1 MKLTAEQ
8 RIERAHVKLMQ
19 SKNFC
24 YFAGVFM
31 IGKVDV
37 SDTLKTA
44 STNGRDVTYGR
55 EFVDILSDKQL
66 AFLVIHEAMHK
77 AYRHLTV
84 WQKIAREDRQ
94 LANAAMDYV
103 INLQIR
109 DADPHEE
116 EVAMP
121 RKPSGE
127 LLGLYDDKYRGLD
140 THQVYMLL
148 KEEGGGGGGTG
159 GDDDGDGDGSEQGN
173 GLGGGGSGQSDE
185 SSDGL
190 DEHDWDGAESIDGE
204 AKEELDREIDSAL
217 REGSILAGKMKGNV
231 PREINDLLHPK
242 VDWKEAL
249 RDFIKVATRGGDQ
262 STWRRPNRRFLAN
275 GIIMP
280 STESYRAETFVLGV
294 DTSGSIGGAELTAF
308 LSEVK
313 AICEEVTPQKL
324 ELLYW
329 DTHVAGRETYSGAEM
344 ETLTDTTKP
353 KGGGGTTPGC
363 VPKYMIEHRIEP
375 QCTIML
381 TDGYFFGGGCGDWA
395 GVNSPVL
402 WCVKGNK
409 QFVPTHGQAILVEGL

>member
-84 WQKIAREDRQ
+84 WQKIAKENRQ

-121 RKPSGE
+121 RKPDGE
-127 LLGLYDDKYRGLD
+127 LLGLYDEKYRGLD
-140 THQVYMLL
+140 THQVYTLL
-148 KEEGGGGGGTG
+148 KEEGG
-159 GDDDGDGDGSEQGN
+159 Q
-173 GLGGGGSGQSDE
+173 GGSGGQDQ
-185 SSDGL
+185 
-190 DEHDWDGAESIDGE
+190 GE
-204 AKEELDREIDSAL
+204 GDA
-217 REGSILAGKMKGNV
+217 AGQM
-231 PREINDLLHPK
+231 D
-242 VDWKEAL
+242 D
-249 RDFIKVATRGGDQ
+249 
-262 STWRRPNRRFLAN
+262 
-275 GIIMP
+275 
-280 STESYRAETFVLGV
+280 
-294 DTSGSIGGAELTAF
+294 
-308 LSEVK
+308 
-313 AICEEVTPQKL
+313 
-324 ELLYW
+324 
-329 DTHVAGRETYSGAEM
+329 
-344 ETLTDTTKP
+344 
-353 KGGGGTTPGC
+353 
-363 VPKYMIEHRIEP
+363 
-375 QCTIML
+375 
-381 TDGYFFGGGCGDWA
+381 
-395 GVNSPVL
+395 
-402 WCVKGNK
+402 
-409 QFVPTHGQAILVEGL
+409 

>member
-77 AYRHLTV
+77 AYRHMTV
-84 WQKIAREDRQ
+84 WQKIAKENRQ

-121 RKPSGE
+121 RKPDGE

-159 GDDDGDGDGSEQGN
+159 EDGEGEGTGSEQGN
-173 GLGGGGSGQSDE
+173 GHGGGGSGQSDNA
-185 SSDGL
+185 SDGL
-190 DEHDWDGAESIDGE
+190 DEHDWEGADSIDGE
-204 AKEELDREIDSAL
+204 AKEELEREIDSAL

-231 PREINDLLHPK
+231 SRGIFELLHPK
-242 VDWKEAL
+242 VDWKQAM
-249 RDFIKVATRGGDQ
+249 RDFIKVAIRGGDE
-262 STWRRPNRRFLAN
+262 STWRRPNRRMLAN
-275 GIIMP
+275 NLIMP
-280 STESYRAETFVLGV
+280 NTESRKAKIIAIGV
-294 DTSGSIGGAELTAF
+294 DTSGSIGGEL
-308 LSEVK
+308 LSMFMSEFR
-313 AICEEVTPQKL
+313 AICEEVMPECV

-329 DTHVAGRETYSGAEM
+329 DSHVAKHETYRDAEV
-344 ETLTDTTKP
+344 TDAVNSTKP
-353 KGGGGTTPGC
+353 AGGGGTQPEC
-363 VPKYMIEHRIEP
+363 VPKYLIENRIEP
-375 QCTIML
+375 QCVVML
-381 TDGYFFGGGCGDWA
+381 TDWYFYESNCGNWA
-395 GVNSPVL
+395 GMDAPVL
-402 WCVKGNK
+402 WCVKGNT
-409 QFVPTHGQAILVEGL
+409 QFSPTVGQCVHIE